1 MLARTAVRSS
11 WPLVAI
17 AAGLALT
24 ACSTSSGTS
33 GSGEGPA
40 SLAVR
45 ASDSECALE
54 RTSTTAGT
62 STLAVTNAGGK
73 VTEVYVLRPD
83 GAIVAERENIG
94 PGTAAKLVVELP
106 AGDYLVRCVPGM
118 AGEGITSPL
127 TVTAAGTS
135 ASTPADPRVTAA
147 ARAYR
152 SYVAEQ
158 VAGTITATKTFV
170 AAVKAGDLARAKALY
185 APSRAG
191 WERIEPVAES
201 FGDLD
206 PKIDLREA
214 DLAEGD
220 TWTGWHRLEKGLWVT
235 GSTTGL
241 TPCADQLLA
250 DLAELQSRVPDA
262 QITATSMANGAKELL
277 DEVATG
283 KVTGEEEAF
292 SHTDLVDVQANLDG
306 AHQVVDLL
314 APVLEDKNPE
324 LAATLAREFTAVQQ
338 VLDRHR
344 DKGDDGFVGYDT
356 VSAKDRRELAA
367 AVDAL
372 AEPLSHL
379 AAAVV
384 A

>member
-1 MLARTAVRSS
+1 MLACHALRPSRHLLA
-11 WPLVAI
+11 L

-24 ACSTSSGTS
+24 ACSSSGAY
-33 GSGEGPA
+33 GRGEGAPP
-40 SLAVR
+40 LAVQ
-45 ASDSECALE
+45 ATDSECTLD
-54 RTSTTAGT
+54 RTSTSAGT
-62 STLAVTNAGGK
+62 SSLNVTNSGGK

-94 PGTAAKLVVELP
+94 PGTEAELVVELP

-118 AGEGITSPL
+118 AGEGITTPF
-127 TVTAAGTS
+127 TVTASGTS
-135 ASTPADPRVTAA
+135 AGTPTDPRVTAA
-147 ARAYR
+147 ISAYR
-152 SYVAEQ
+152 SYLGQQ
-158 VAGTITATKTFV
+158 VTATITATSSFV
-170 AAVKAGDLARAKALY
+170 AAVKAGDVTQARALY

-214 DLAEGD
+214 DLAEGEE
-220 TWTGWHRLEKGLWVT
+220 WTGWHRLEKGLWVA
-235 GSTTGL
+235 GSTKGL
-241 TPCADQLLA
+241 TPYADQLLK

-262 QITATSMANGAKELL
+262 EITATSMANGAKELL

-292 SHTDLVDVQANLDG
+292 SHTDLVDVQANIDG
-306 AHQVVDLL
+306 ARTVVDLL
-314 APVLEDKNPE
+314 GSVLKDKDPG
-324 LAATLAREFTAVQQ
+324 LAAALTREFTSVQQ

-344 DKGDDGFVGYDT
+344 DQGNSGFVGYDT
-356 VSAKDRRELAA
+356 VGTQDRRELAA